1 MPISHLSASVNR
13 RPKPNIGIEARLRS
27 FGKKFVCECPRRRLD
42 YRTGTNCQELAM
54 SRLTAFSLQKAA
66 RPFEAILRHRRAAH
80 ASAQQT
86 VQGEPE
92 QLERIAAY
100 ARAGYFNM
108 GYTFEMFPLV
118 GDLPPY

>member
-1 MPISHLSASVNR
+1 
-13 RPKPNIGIEARLRS
+13 
-27 FGKKFVCECPRRRLD
+27 
-42 YRTGTNCQELAM
+42 M
-54 SRLTAFSLQKAA
+54 SRLTAFSLQKALH
-66 RPFEAILRHRRAAH
+66 PFEAVLRRRH
-80 ASAQQT
+80 DRVSAQQT

>member
-1 MPISHLSASVNR
+1 
-13 RPKPNIGIEARLRS
+13 
-27 FGKKFVCECPRRRLD
+27 
-42 YRTGTNCQELAM
+42 M

-66 RPFEAILRHRRAAH
+66 RPFEAILRHRRAH
-80 ASAQQT
+80 ASTQQT